1 MSKEIER
8 KFRVTKI
15 DKKLLKK
22 GTKIIQGY
30 LSISPEVRVRIKGNR
45 GFLTVKS
52 EGDIERKEYEY
63 RIPLKDAK
71 KLLQM
76 CRWKLEKTRYKLR
89 NFEIDIFKGKLKG
102 LILAEIELTRKDH
115 KVTLPSWLDGYEV
128 TYEKS
133 YKNKYLAK
141 MKDVTGLS

>member
-8 KFRVTKI
+8 KFRVTRI

-22 GTKIIQGY
+22 GTKITQGY

-76 CRWKLEKTRYKLR
+76 MKIWGQIFAFCIT
-89 NFEIDIFKGKLKG
+89 IDMG
-102 LILAEIELTRKDH
+102 T
-115 KVTLPSWLDGYEV
+115 
-128 TYEKS
+128 
-133 YKNKYLAK
+133 
-141 MKDVTGLS
+141 